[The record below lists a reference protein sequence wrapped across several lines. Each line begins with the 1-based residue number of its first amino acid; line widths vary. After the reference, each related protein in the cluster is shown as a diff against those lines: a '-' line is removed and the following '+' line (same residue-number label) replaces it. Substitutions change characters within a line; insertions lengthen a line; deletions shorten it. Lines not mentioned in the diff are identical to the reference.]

1 MRHVAIGPSVALPRL
16 PALDSL
22 RGLASLA
29 VVITHVAFW
38 AGYYDSG
45 LLGAVAQRL
54 EVGVAVFFVLSG
66 YLLSYP
72 RFAAAR
78 CGVPAERLSTYA
90 RKRALR
96 VLPVY
101 WVTVV
106 LAMLLVDQNKDRGWQ
121 TWSDNLLMIQLYRDT
136 IFPEGLSQMWSLATE
151 VAFYIVLP
159 ALTLILTCRRCS
171 SRSMQ
176 LLLLALM
183 GLGSIVWAGLAA
195 GPFADLGSWTTLAL
209 PSYLC
214 WFAAGMAIAVVHVE
228 LRLGDETWA
237 PVVWCRAAA
246 DAPGACWL
254 VAAALLVVQSTPL
267 GGAAGLFAR
276 TPSESILRAV
286 LYLTAAVAVMLPAVF
301 GAADTPHGRLM
312 AWAPL
317 RHLGRISYSLFC
329 CHVIVLAVLFQYT
342 SWEIFDENVA
352 VIFVV
357 VLAVSVVAAE
367 ILYRL
372 VERPFLSRRPKGP
385 AATRTDPTPIQAS
398 S

>member
-1 MRHVAIGPSVALPRL
+1 MSDIDRETSTALPRL
-16 PALDSL
+16 PALDTL

-38 AGYYDSG
+38 AGYYDAG

-54 EVGVAVFFVLSG
+54 EVGVAIFFVLSG

-78 CGVPAERLSTYA
+78 CGVPAERLATYA
-90 RKRALR
+90 SKRVLR

-106 LAMLLVDQNKDRGWQ
+106 LAMVLVDLNQDRDWQ
-121 TWSDNLLMIQLYRDT
+121 TWLDNLLMIQLYRDT

-151 VAFYIVLP
+151 AAFYLVLP
-159 ALTLILTCRRCS
+159 ALTMALTCRRF
-171 SRSMQ
+171 SRRSAQ
-176 LLLLALM
+176 LILLTLM
-183 GLGSIVWAGLAA
+183 AAASIVWAGLAA

-228 LRLGDETWA
+228 LRLGDGTWW

-246 DAPGACWL
+246 ETPGACWL
-254 VAAALLVVQSTPL
+254 VAAALVVVQSTPL

-276 TPSESILRAV
+276 TSSESVLRAV
-286 LYLTAAVAVMLPAVF
+286 LYLVVAVAVMLPAVF
-301 GAADTPHGRLM
+301 GAADTPHGRVM

-329 CHVIVLAVLFQYT
+329 CHVIVLAVLFQST
-342 SWEIFDENVA
+342 SWVIFDENV
-352 VIFVV
+352 VLVFVV
-357 VLAVSVVAAE
+357 VLAISLAVAE
-367 ILYRL
+367 ILYRA
-372 VERPFLSRRPKGP
+372 VERPFLRRKPKGP
-385 AATRTDPTPIQAS
+385 AATRTDPTPSQAS
-398 S
+398 N